1 VRRWPRPPASAWRSR
16 REAISAVTG
25 ALRDIPLSRP
35 APAAQPG
42 PLDDRLYDLV
52 DEHFRSLI
60 ERNPLIGTYFGIH
73 TEDHRLGD
81 ATRDAVVADIEAE
94 RRHLAAIEALGD
106 DDLSAEAR
114 FERDLEIHNT
124 RRTIFDMDEIRTWER
139 RSTALDVIGDGLFL
153 LFAQDFAPLDQ
164 RLDAIAS
171 RLEAVPTYL
180 EESKTRA
187 VVPQVR
193 PWQQLEIESARDLPG
208 FFEEIVAAG
217 KDLPKPERRRVT
229 VAADAA
235 QRAIA
240 EYATWLEATLAPGT
254 DDWSLGRE
262 RYDELVSLRAFD
274 GLDADAILEIGD
286 DQLEMQKAA
295 RIRAAAEIDDHAD
308 EATVIDRL
316 KTDHP
321 ATFAEALTAYRTAM
335 VRARQHIIDHD
346 IATVPPDE
354 RIDVVE
360 TPEYLRNVVPF
371 AAYFSPPKFDP
382 NPKGIYIV
390 TPSVGNDP
398 SAMREHN
405 FSSISNTSIH
415 EAYPGH
421 HLQLAV
427 ANSHPSL
434 SRLLVDAPEFVEG
447 WGMYSEQMMREQGFD
462 AAPNFRL
469 NMHTD
474 AIWRACRIILDVR
487 MHRGEIS
494 IEDAIRFLVDE
505 TSFEGANARAE
516 VRRYT
521 YTPTY
526 QLSYLLGKVLLLQL
540 RADEQARLGTAF
552 SLRDFHDTLLR
563 NGSLPI
569 SFHRRLLRERLASED
584 AARRDGA
591 STDDR
596 SSRPGHAPSSG
607 GGAADVGSRASRAA
621 RQ

>member
-1 VRRWPRPPASAWRSR
+1 MNP
-16 REAISAVTG
+16 
-25 ALRDIPLSRP
+25 ALRAAPLSRP
-35 APAAQPG
+35 APAPVPG
-42 PLDDRLYDLV
+42 RLDDHLYDLV
-52 DEHFRSLI
+52 EDHFRWLI
-60 ERNPLIGTYFGIH
+60 DRNPLIGTYFGIH

-81 ATRDAVVADIEAE
+81 ATRDGVLEDIEAE
-94 RRHLAAIEALGD
+94 RRHLAAVEALAD
-106 DDLSAEAR
+106 ADLSEDAR
-114 FERDLEIHNT
+114 FERDLEIHTT
-124 RRTIFDMDEIRTWER
+124 RRSIFDLTEIRTWER

-153 LFAQDFAPLDQ
+153 LFAQDYAPLPE

-171 RLEAVPTYL
+171 RLEAVPAFL
-180 EESKTRA
+180 DESRTRA

-193 PWQQLEIESARDLPG
+193 PWQQLEIESAADLPG
-208 FFEEIVAAG
+208 FFDEITAAG
-217 KDLPKPERRRVT
+217 SDLPDPERRR
-229 VAADAA
+229 
-235 QRAIA
+235 
-240 EYATWLEATLAPGT
+240 LEAAAEAARKAISAYAETLKASLDSGS
-254 DDWSLGRE
+254 DDWALGRE
-262 RYDELVSLRAFD
+262 RYDELVALRAFD
-274 GLDADAILEIGD
+274 GLDADAILEVGE

-295 RIRAAAEIDDHAD
+295 RLRAAAEIDDRVA

-321 ATFAEALTAYRTAM
+321 ATFAEALDAYRTAM
-335 VRARQHIIDHD
+335 VRARQHIIDRD
-346 IATVPPDE
+346 IATVPDGE

-390 TPSVGNDP
+390 TPSVGHDP
-398 SAMREHN
+398 NAMREHN
-405 FSSISNTSIH
+405 YSSISNTSIH

-462 AAPNFRL
+462 AEPNFRL

-494 IEDAIRFLVDE
+494 IEDATRFLVAE

-540 RADEQARLGTAF
+540 RADEGARLGSAF

-569 SFHRRLLRERLASED
+569 SFHRRLLRERLAA
-584 AARRDGA
+584 AAR
-591 STDDR
+591 TTT
-596 SSRPGHAPSSG
+596 G
-607 GGAADVGSRASRAA
+607 GGSADPTGETNGGTGAARAA
-621 RQ
+621 RT